1 MRLVSTGR
9 TSQKMKPRQR
19 IETTQRMPPF
29 AFANDLLSFYA
40 EGAKPYWRAFGPLG
54 QPAVQTVEAW
64 EGLQRRY
71 LEALEAI
78 FVRPTVAPVKRERT
92 PPPREPGRPLLLDP
106 L

>member
-1 MRLVSTGR
+1 
-9 TSQKMKPRQR
+9 MKPRQR
-19 IETTQRMPPF
+19 IETTQQMPPF

-40 EGAKPYWRAFGPLG
+40 EGAKAYWRAFGPLG

-78 FVRPTVAPVKRERT
+78 FVRPTMAPMEGART
-92 PPPREPGRPLLLDP
+92 PSQEPGRPLLLGP
-106 L
+106 LSFLGFDD